1 VLNVSVLFGC
11 AWFIVPSY
19 FFVSG
24 VAACCSVGLLIII
37 IIIIKPAIKNKLE
50 LRFRKIMRA
59 TLSGWIHNI
68 GRRCNVCAVGRQY
81 SMHRQA
87 GEQAAR
93 FWWMS
98 RPDSIPSIL
107 ISPGSVDRHRLSSWK
122 QCSGCWCCCCCCC
135 VRRLVK
141 IDSAW
146 KEMGDCDG
154 RPIPSVC
161 ECVRAC
167 GGEMECADDASTAAA
182 AAAAAATAAILNC
195 PRPPEASRFVDRWH

>member
-1 VLNVSVLFGC
+1 
-11 AWFIVPSY
+11 
-19 FFVSG
+19 
-24 VAACCSVGLLIII
+24 
-37 IIIIKPAIKNKLE
+37 
-50 LRFRKIMRA
+50 MRA
-59 TLSGWIHNI
+59 TLSGWMHNI

-122 QCSGCWCCCCCCC
+122 QCSGCWCCCCCC

-146 KEMGDCDG
+146 KEMRWVIATGDQSRLCVSVCVRVAERWNVLTTRPRQQQQQQQQLLPLYWIVRG
-154 RPIPSVC
+154 RPKRVGLSIDDTSARRSAWLSTDTVKH
-161 ECVRAC
+161 CVLH
-167 GGEMECADDASTAAA
+167 TARFFYV
-182 AAAAAATAAILNC
+182 TQ
-195 PRPPEASRFVDRWH
+195 PRINYLAV